1 MTAER
6 EIIVDSIFLIIID
19 RIDGRIPFVQMMTVD
34 IPRFQLFKRVI
45 RVAVTLFTIIIG
57 T

>member
-6 EIIVDSIFLIIID
+6 EIIADSIFLIIID
-19 RIDGRIPFVQMMTVD
+19 RIDGCIPFVQKMTVD
-34 IPRFQLFKRVI
+34 IPKFQLFKRVI